1 VDHSR
6 SRTGPIWVRGP
17 EPALVV
23 NLLHLAASHTVRDK
37 SIKPS
42 LEPNKRLRL
51 MLLSPIFRLWAMDEW
66 MTIRLQPSRRHR
78 DISCFTPT

>member
-1 VDHSR
+1 L
-6 SRTGPIWVRGP
+6 I
-17 EPALVV
+17 V

-42 LEPNKRLRL
+42 LEPNKRLRA

-66 MTIRLQPSRRHR
+66 MTIEPQPSRG
-78 DISCFTPT
+78 

>member
-6 SRTGPIWVRGP
+6 SRTGPIWVRRP

-23 NLLHLAASHTVRDK
+23 NLLHLAARHTVRDK

-42 LEPNKRLRL
+42 LGPNKRLHPI
-51 MLLSPIFRLWAMDEW
+51 LLSPIFRLWAMDEW
-66 MTIRLQPSRRHR
+66 MIIGPQPGRGYPIYPVS
-78 DISCFTPT
+78 SPL